1 MPERVLE
8 LLPAERLVPYDAV
21 LPVLRAAV
29 VPEEVRVVAAPEAV
43 RVLPVLRESMLRE
56 SALREP
62 AVRDTAVFVL
72 P

>member
-1 MPERVLE
+1 M
-8 LLPAERLVPYDAV
+8 PYDAV
-21 LPVLRAAV
+21 LPALRAAV
-29 VPEEVRVVAAPEAV
+29 VPEEVRIVAEPEAV

-56 SALREP
+56 SALRESAVREP